1 MAEMLL
7 VQNLS
12 CICYVDYNKNKV
24 TNDEVF
30 LRSDDYQGLF
40 SVSGCF
46 LSVAEGSKE
55 MFESIQHLLWISIF
69 CVILD
74 YNFFYNYS
82 VNKPKQLLLCSRNAS
97 HCLNW

>member
-12 CICYVDYNKNKV
+12 CICYVDYNKV